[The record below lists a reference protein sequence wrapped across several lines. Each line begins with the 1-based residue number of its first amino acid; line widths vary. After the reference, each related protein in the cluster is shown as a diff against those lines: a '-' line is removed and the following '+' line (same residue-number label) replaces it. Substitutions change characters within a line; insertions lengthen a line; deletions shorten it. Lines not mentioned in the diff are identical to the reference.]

1 MEQTARQKSGQKFF
15 SSTRIAFIAM
25 FSTLAG
31 ILHLLKFP
39 IAAAFPSFL
48 EFKFSDIPSLI
59 GAFTLGP
66 TSGAII
72 ATVGV
77 LLKLLFKGTSTMFVG
92 DLSDLVTSCV
102 FAVTAGI
109 IYKKHRT
116 FKGAIVA
123 MAAGTGAE
131 VTVAI
136 LFNWLV
142 LVPFYVQV
150 FFHGSWQPLL
160 GMMRTLFPS
169 CTQEN
174 FYNFYIWA
182 SVVPFNLLRCIAAI
196 LVTLP
201 IYKRISRLIN
211 SVSRRLDANAN
222 ASASPVAAQ
231 NAQAQNAQP
240 DDGSAPAV
248 CDTDTHAEKERARKK
263 SKINLAA
270 IISGAVALALIVL
283 FVLLRYFV
291 FKA

>member
-1 MEQTARQKSGQKFF
+1 MEQTAKAKSGQKFF

-39 IAAAFPSFL
+39 IAVAFPSFL
-48 EFKFSDIPSLI
+48 EFKFSDIPALI

-131 VTVAI
+131 VAVAI

-142 LVPFYVQV
+142 LVPFYIQV

-160 GMMRTLFPS
+160 GMMRSLFPS

-174 FYNFYIWA
+174 FYNFYLWV
-182 SVVPFNLLRCIAAI
+182 SVLPFNLMRCLAAI
-196 LVTLP
+196 LITLP

-211 SVSRRLDANAN
+211 SVSRRLDVHTNVENAPDNSN
-222 ASASPVAAQ
+222 AVAVD
-231 NAQAQNAQP
+231 P
-240 DDGSAPAV
+240 DESHADADRPADAKAKRV
-248 CDTDTHAEKERARKK
+248 RKAA
-263 SKINLAA
+263 KINLAA
-270 IISGAVALALIVL
+270 IIIGASLLALIVL